1 MRPAEEKKGT
11 LREKRFVDL
20 LPDAFWWLPWILLPG
35 LALLLILLRIPRVIA
50 QENRSSNW

>member
-20 LPDAFWWLPWILLPG
+20 LPYAFGGFLG
-35 LALLLILLRIPRVIA
+35 LCFF
-50 QENRSSNW
+50 S